1 VKSFHALRLTHQKN
15 LMTTITITPFTMSN
29 YDPVIALWQM
39 SDGVGLSDADSP
51 EKIQFYLERNPG
63 MSFIARQ
70 EGVIVGAVLSG
81 HDGRRGYIHHL
92 AVHPDYRRQGIGQ
105 QLIDHCLP
113 ALHAIGIQKCHLF
126 IFTDNRS
133 GIAFW
138 QSTGWSYRQDI
149 AVMSKMI
156 EGEWQTC

>member
-1 VKSFHALRLTHQKN
+1 
-15 LMTTITITPFTMSN
+15 MTD
-29 YDPVIALWQM
+29 YAPVIALWEL
-39 SDGVGLSDADSP
+39 SDGVGLSSADAP
-51 EKIQFYLERNPG
+51 EAIQFYLERNPD
-63 MSFIARQ
+63 MSFVAKQ
-70 EGVIVGAVLSG
+70 GDTVVGAVLSG

-105 QLIDHCLP
+105 QLMDYCFA
-113 ALHAIGIQKCHLF
+113 ALLAIGIQKCHLF
-126 IFTDNRS
+126 IFKENQS

-138 QSTGWSYRQDI
+138 QADGWSYREDI